1 MKIKKLDTNETSN
14 QAFAYGLEHIVR
26 NKVLVKFGLVN
37 PSLAAKAD
45 LKQAAYYAEFDWDLL
60 CKLYSSENKFVEIP
74 KYPEVRRDLSL
85 VLSKSIKFDQIKK
98 VAFNIEKKLLK
109 SVNVFDVYQGEKL
122 PDDQKSYS
130 VSFILQDEEKTL
142 NDQQIDKTMQKLMG
156 AFENEVGA
164 VIRK

>member
-1 MKIKKLDTNETSN
+1 MKVKKIDSNETAN
-14 QAFAYGLEHIVR
+14 QAFSYGLEHVVR

-37 PSLAAKAD
+37 QTLAAQAD
-45 LKQAAYYAEFDWDLL
+45 LKQQTFYAEFDWDLL
-60 CKLYSSENKFVEIP
+60 CKLYTLENKFVEIP

-85 VLSKSIKFDQIKK
+85 VLNKSVKFDQIKK
-98 VAFNIEKKLLK
+98 AAFNTEKKLLK
-109 SVNVFDVYQGEKL
+109 SINVFDVYQGDKL
-122 PDDQKSYS
+122 PEDQKSYS

-156 AFENEVGA
+156 VFESEVGA

>member
-1 MKIKKLDTNETSN
+1 MADCGRQVLHRDLLETR
-14 QAFAYGLEHIVR
+14 IVDP
-26 NKVLVKFGLVN
+26 N
-37 PSLAAKAD
+37 LAAKAD

-60 CKLYSSENKFVEIP
+60 CKLYSSESKFVEIP

-85 VLSKSIKFDQIKK
+85 VLSKTVKFDQIKK